1 MCSQCLMKRGSP
13 TGPGGR
19 LLNPELSASL
29 RTPRAP
35 CCPQGPSPPCWWG
48 SLPPPPW
55 LVPCPGAAR
64 LCSSWAHLPPSRPPR
79 GFCTPLCLCTCALG
93 LNFLL
98 FVFLPG
104 GRDVTS
110 SRKPCVEARVT
121 LDAALRFCFPR
132 IRQALRETCAPHAPS
147 GAGPASRMAHPGS
160 QATLG
165 CQVLYQS
172 TS

>member
-1 MCSQCLMKRGSP
+1 MFTVSDEERQPRWPRRAPPQPRAERVTQSSPGPVLP
-13 TGPGGR
+13 TGAKSA
-19 LLNPELSASL
+19 LLVGLAAPSTLACPL
-29 RTPRAP
+29 PRRRQA
-35 CCPQGPSPPCWWG
+35 
-48 SLPPPPW
+48 
-55 LVPCPGAAR
+55 
-64 LCSSWAHLPPSRPPR
+64 CSSWAHLPPSRPPR
-79 GFCTPLCLCTCALG
+79 GFCTPLCLCMCALG

-160 QATLG
+160 QAILG